1 MGGNTLTK
9 QRIAWIDIAKGIC
22 IFAVMFGHIGVD
34 EVNYVV
40 YSFHLTVFFILS
52 GYTARQEDLSK
63 DYLNKKFRS
72 LMVPYFVT
80 CLCVTLM
87 DVINQILYWQDASV
101 SGIFSVVY
109 NDIVRSFMA
118 SGLNTNLG
126 STTVNGYIG
135 AIWFLP
141 ALFFA
146 LIMTQL
152 LLKYIKKPLVRFA
165 ISLALMVAAILS
177 SEFIWLPFSVQ
188 SAACGVFFILFGYEL
203 KQHAD
208 RFERFNWKH
217 CLICLAVFLV
227 CVFLRRS
234 TIVFATAS
242 TDDLLLGLIASICS
256 SLVIL
261 YVARHLGKCRPLA
274 WVGRNSLLFLCVH
287 LFTRDTLVIWINR
300 LLEILR
306 IPYNENVW
314 PWYRLLFFIVS
325 SILIVGL
332 LRIIR
337 RQVRIREE
345 ALPDRDRVAS
355 IDITRGIMITAV
367 LVYLYIQDLGQS
379 DFSNL
384 LNTFI
389 LTAFVILS
397 GFGFKPEAA
406 GNLKTGILHIAR
418 TFLVPYAVFTVF
430 FVILNGN
437 ISYVL
442 DALLGLPTAND
453 MYPGAV
459 PVGPV
464 FFFLMLFLTRVMYLL
479 ISRFSPNILWT
490 SGIVLFLGVGGFVLG
505 RLGVWLPWSLDC
517 ALFALIFYHIGYC
530 FQKYRILEFF
540 KNNRVTY
547 FGLSILW
554 AFLIWSGAVNFA
566 VREYGSIALNVLG
579 TCSALILIYQASV
592 WLNRVLPVWCGR
604 LIQLVGRCTVY
615 LMVIN
620 ALFDQQIQDLLGGR
634 FSEGYLYHMILCLLI
649 ELAAGALLYII
660 HRLAHRACAGWIRKR
675 GAADGA

>member
-1 MGGNTLTK
+1 MSGNTLTK
-9 QRIAWIDIAKGIC
+9 QRIAWIDIAKGLC
-22 IFAVMFGHIGVD
+22 IIAVMLGYIGID
-34 EVNYVV
+34 EIDNVV
-40 YSFHLTVFFILS
+40 CAFNLTVFFILS
-52 GYTARQEDLSK
+52 GYTARQEDLSR
-63 DYLNKKFRS
+63 DYLNRKFRS

-80 CLCVTLM
+80 CLCVTVM
-87 DVINQILYWQDASV
+87 DIVNQVLYWQDASV
-101 SGIFSVVY
+101 SGILSVVY
-109 NDIVRSFMA
+109 NDIYRSFMA
-118 SGLNTNLG
+118 SGSYTGLG
-126 STTVNGYIG
+126 STETGGIG

-146 LIMTQL
+146 FIFTQL
-152 LLKYIKKPLVRFA
+152 ILKYIKKPLIRFA
-165 ISLALMVAAILS
+165 VSLGLMLAAMISAR
-177 SEFIWLPFSVQ
+177 FFWLPFSIQ
-188 SAACGVFFILFGYEL
+188 SAACGVFFLLFGYEL

-208 RFERFNWKH
+208 RFEKFNWKH
-217 CLICLAVFLV
+217 CLICLAVFLA
-227 CVFLRRS
+227 CLFLRRS
-234 TIVFATAS
+234 KLLFVVATA
-242 TDDLLLGLIASICS
+242 DDFILTTIAALSS

-261 YVARHLGKCRPLA
+261 YIARHLGKCRPLA
-274 WVGRNSLLFLCVH
+274 WAGRNSLLFLCVL
-287 LFTRDTLVIWINR
+287 LFSIEALRGWFDR
-300 LLEILR
+300 LMGDVLR
-306 IPYNENVW
+306 IPYDEFTW
-314 PWYRLLFFIVS
+314 ALGHLLFYIVS
-325 SILIVGL
+325 CLLFVGL
-332 LRIIR
+332 LRVIM

-367 LVYLYIQDLGQS
+367 LVYLYIQELGQS

-389 LTAFVILS
+389 LTAFIVLS

-442 DALLGLPTAND
+442 DALLGLPAADD

-479 ISRFSPNILWT
+479 ISRFSPNMIWT

-530 FQKYRILEFF
+530 FQKYKLLEFF
-540 KNNRVTY
+540 KNNPVTY
-547 FGLSILW
+547 FGLSVLW

-566 VREYGSIALNVLG
+566 AREYGSIALNVLG

-615 LMVIN
+615 LMVVN
-620 ALFDQQIQDLLGGR
+620 ALFDRQIQEFVGGR
-634 FSEGYLYHMILCLLI
+634 FSDGYLYHMILCLLI
-649 ELAAGALLYII
+649 EIAAGALLYII
-660 HRLAHRACAGWIRKR
+660 HRLAHRACTGWIRKR